1 MNPHSLVTR
10 PMPDLRQFPLPTGR
24 KGWPW
29 TFDEIPP
36 GPPDQI
42 TAGPRITVI
51 TPSFNQGQF
60 IEETIR
66 SVLLQGYPNLEYIII
81 DGGSTD
87 NSVEIIKKYE
97 PWITFWVS
105 EKDRGQCHAI
115 NKGFARATGDIFA
128 WLCSDDVYAP
138 GALHR
143 IAENLGNRKS
153 AMAVGASIITR
164 GPDTLEGALDR
175 RQPSFADMAYN
186 VKTFPQPSTFWTRD
200 LWEAAGPLG
209 EDLYFVMDYDLW
221 LRMVPR
227 AQSVKR
233 LDEILSYQRAQPDQ
247 KSARGRVGE
256 HDFLEQ
262 RVRVA
267 WGAARS
273 RGESSLGWLARVWL
287 LKLWQNRARFWR
299 VKEPGFHWQVARWVL
314 SMPPKEPRRQAREQ
328 CSKHE
333 TIR

>member
-1 MNPHSLVTR
+1 MTTLSNIP
-10 PMPDLRQFPLPTGR
+10 PALPGR
-24 KGWPW
+24 TGWPW
-29 TFDEIPP
+29 SADLIHLANRTSVHKDVPKIS
-36 GPPDQI
+36 I
-42 TAGPRITVI
+42 V
-51 TPSFNQGQF
+51 TPSYNQGKF

-87 NSVEIIKKYE
+87 NTVEIIKKYK
-97 PWITFWVS
+97 PWITYWVS

-143 IAENLGNRKS
+143 VAENLGNKES
-153 AMAVGASIITR
+153 AMLVGDSIITH
-164 GPDTLEGALDR
+164 GPNTLEGTLDR

-200 LWEAAGPLG
+200 LWETAGTLR

-227 AQSVKR
+227 AQSVKYVEE
-233 LDEILSYQRAQPDQ
+233 LLSYQRTQPDQ
-247 KSARGRVGE
+247 KSRTDHPRIAEFARLRAEVGY
-256 HDFLEQ
+256 
-262 RVRVA
+262 R
-267 WGAARS
+267 AARL
-273 RGESSLGWLARVWL
+273 RAESGFGWVARVWFH
-287 LKLWQNRARFWR
+287 KLRESDYRFWR
-299 VKEPGFHWQVARWVL
+299 LTGPGFHWQALREVL
-314 SMPPKEPRRQAREQ
+314 KRVGRKTGMAIQQHSGN
-328 CSKHE
+328 SKQVP
-333 TIR
+333 